1 VTRIPYAAAVAA
13 ASCVISCSPWTTGA
27 LGASRLDGLSS
38 AIESVE
44 QSGALSC
51 APRELALA
59 RANYDFARMELAQ
72 GDAVRAEEHVSEA
85 EENVGAA
92 QVLTPQGSCAP
103 SPPSA
108 ATGSTSAKPNIAD
121 RDHDTIPDDVDK
133 CPDQAEDFRGP
144 LDADGCSALDSDSD
158 GIIDVDDA
166 CPQIAEDRDG
176 VADDDGCPE
185 SDEPAVTSK
194 SANNDCNAN
203 AGGDCT
209 QKQYGDV
216 SIGDRELRSAV
227 SIGFSGDTANLKAQ
241 AHSTLDNVV
250 QILREHPRMTLEI
263 AAHTDSRG
271 DDDHNLQLSQ
281 QQAESVRK
289 YLVDRGVEATRLT
302 ARGYGET
309 RPIESNSTSRGR
321 AINRRIELIR
331 TDRAP

>member
-1 VTRIPYAAAVAA
+1 VTRVAYATAAAA
-13 ASCVISCSPWTTGA
+13 ASCVIGCSPWTTGA
-27 LGASRLDGLSS
+27 LSETRLDGLLSS
-38 AIESVE
+38 ITSVE

-72 GDAVRAEEHVSEA
+72 GDSVRAEEHVSYA

-103 SPPSA
+103 PSA
-108 ATGSTSAKPNIAD
+108 AAISAKASTLD
-121 RDHDTIPDDVDK
+121 SDHDTIPDDVDK

-144 LDADGCSALDSDSD
+144 LDADGCKALDSDND
-158 GIIDVDDA
+158 GIIDADDA
-166 CPQIAEDRDG
+166 CPQFAEDRDG
-176 VADDDGCPE
+176 VADEDGCPE
-185 SDEPAVTSK
+185 ADEPAVTSK
-194 SANNDCNAN
+194 SANDACNAN
-203 AGGDCT
+203 AGGANSDCSP
-209 QKQYGDV
+209 KQYGDV
-216 SIGDRELRSAV
+216 SISDRELRLAV

-241 AHSTLDNVV
+241 THALLDSVV
-250 QILREHPRMTLEI
+250 QVLRDHPRMTLEI

-271 DDDHNLQLSQ
+271 DEERNLLLSQ

-289 YLVDRGVEATRLT
+289 YLVDHGVEASRLT

-321 AINRRIELIR
+321 AINRRVELIR